1 MLVHSL
7 IERINIKHIKEKKGG
22 YFLIT
27 IIYKGFDEATI
38 YRTNWT
44 AMDWYWIQ
52 RTSIISNSDK
62 KDLVSVSNKMTVLN
76 NPITSSEKSSKGFQK
91 ANPNSISILNYSKIS
106 LEKEELIMF
115 D

>member
-1 MLVHSL
+1 
-7 IERINIKHIKEKKGG
+7 
-22 YFLIT
+22 
-27 IIYKGFDEATI
+27 
-38 YRTNWT
+38 
-44 AMDWYWIQ
+44 MDWYWIQ